1 MRYMLITYFRKAD
14 GKIDEVMTVSK
25 NVKTKDIQTC
35 SVILDFKKLEV
46 VKCTLEGQN
55 LPKDWDKIL
64 TYFYQYYESTITRL
78 LKENGYKIKKE
89 EQPNE
94 QTIGNAVA
102 LTT

>member
-55 LPKDWDKIL
+55 LPKDWDKII

-78 LKENGYKIKKE
+78 LKENGYEIKKE
-89 EQPNE
+89 EKPMNKQSATLLP
-94 QTIGNAVA
+94 
-102 LTT
+102 

>member
-14 GKIDEVMTVSK
+14 GKIDEVMAVSK

-55 LPKDWDKIL
+55 LPKDWDKII

-78 LKENGYKIKKE
+78 LKENGYEIKKE
-89 EQPNE
+89 EKPMNKQSATLLP
-94 QTIGNAVA
+94 
-102 LTT
+102 